1 VSPSRTRAEPK
12 SIRPILDNGSARF
25 DTSRGQR
32 IGNHRHGVLVRTAC
46 PADMAK
52 LQDEEYRR
60 APSSHD
66 VDMVNLWS
74 AIRCLRNRSA
84 FHHPPHHP
92 TAMLLRTVRREL
104 GAMLNIW
111 SVGAVKMP
119 VVDTTADTLVENG
132 GRGPRRYS
140 CRSFS

>member
-1 VSPSRTRAEPK
+1 
-12 SIRPILDNGSARF
+12 
-25 DTSRGQR
+25 
-32 IGNHRHGVLVRTAC
+32 
-46 PADMAK
+46 MAK

-60 APSSHD
+60 APSSDD
-66 VDMVNLWS
+66 VDMVDLRSTVW
-74 AIRCLRNRSA
+74 CLRNRSA
-84 FHHPPHHP
+84 FHHPSHHP

-104 GAMLNIW
+104 GAMLDIW

-140 CRSFS
+140 YQSFS